1 MAPPGNRRPGYSRRA
16 HNNIFFA
23 YVAAAVGTVVG
34 GALLFGSMGNTGNFA
49 SLRNLASDVTQ
60 PAAQLTAQGRSAAG
74 GAWGV
79 AAGYFT
85 SGPENARLKK
95 EVALGRVQA
104 VELAAVKQENER
116 LKAMLGLTSDTP
128 KPIAFGW
135 LVASTSASARRY
147 ATISVGSLQGVKSG
161 MPVRTHQGL
170 IGRVLEVGLHSARV
184 LMITD
189 PESVVPVRRASDSIP
204 AFATGKGDG
213 TLQLRLLTLG
223 INPLKVGDAFVTS
236 GSGGLYWP
244 GTPIAVVSSL
254 TRDGAI
260 ARVLGDPAVSE
271 MVAVLPAWAPG
282 DDPTLPPPADPVKA
296 KADADAAAKA
306 AAKADA
312 QAKATAAKAAKQK
325 AAQ

>member
-23 YVAAAVGTVVG
+23 YVAAGAGALVG
-34 GALLFGSMGNTGNFA
+34 GVLLFTSMGSTGNFA
-49 SLRNLASDVTQ
+49 SLRNMASDVAQ
-60 PAAQLTAQGRSAAG
+60 PAAKLSAQGRSAAG
-74 GAWGV
+74 GMLGV
-79 AAGYFT
+79 VAGYFT
-85 SGPENARLKK
+85 SGAEVARLRK
-95 EVALGRVQA
+95 EVALARVQA
-104 VELAAVKQENER
+104 VELAEMKQENER
-116 LKAMLGLTSDTP
+116 LKATLGLTSDTP

-135 LVASTSASARRY
+135 LVASTSSSPRRY

-189 PESVVPVRRASDSIP
+189 PESVVPVRRASDSLP

-223 INPLKVGDAFVTS
+223 LNPLKVGDAFVTS

-271 MVAVLPAWAPG
+271 MVAVLPTWSPG
-282 DDPTLPPPADPVKA
+282 DDPTLPPPVDPVKA
-296 KADADAAAKA
+296 KADADAQAKA
-306 AAKADA
+306 AAKAA
-312 QAKATAAKAAKQK
+312 RATAGKQE
-325 AAQ
+325 ARR

>member
-1 MAPPGNRRPGYSRRA
+1 MA
-16 HNNIFFA
+16 
-23 YVAAAVGTVVG
+23 
-34 GALLFGSMGNTGNFA
+34 AL
-49 SLRNLASDVTQ
+49 R
-60 PAAQLTAQGRSAAG
+60 
-74 GAWGV
+74 
-79 AAGYFT
+79 
-85 SGPENARLKK
+85 
-95 EVALGRVQA
+95 
-104 VELAAVKQENER
+104 QENER
-116 LKAMLGLTSDTP
+116 LKAMLNLSSDTP
-128 KPIAFGW
+128 KPLTYGW
-135 LVASTSASARRY
+135 LVASTNASPRRY

-161 MPVRTHQGL
+161 MPVRTHLGL

-184 LMITD
+184 LMIID

-271 MVAVLPAWAPG
+271 MVAVLPAWSPG

-296 KADADAAAKA
+296 KADADA
-306 AAKADA
+306 
-312 QAKATAAKAAKQK
+312 QAKAAAKAAKQK
-325 AAQ
+325 AGA

>member
-23 YVAAAVGTVVG
+23 YVAAGVGAVVG
-34 GALLFGSMGNTGNFA
+34 GVLLFSSMGSTGNFA
-49 SLRNLASDVTQ
+49 GLRNVASDVTQ
-60 PAAQLTAQGRSAAG
+60 PAAKLSAQGRSAAG
-74 GAWGV
+74 DTWGV
-79 AAGYFT
+79 LSGYFT
-85 SGPENARLKK
+85 SGAENARLKK

-104 VELAAVKQENER
+104 VEMAALRQENER
-116 LKAMLGLTSDTP
+116 LKAMLNLSSDTP
-128 KPIAFGW
+128 KPVTYGW
-135 LVASTSASARRY
+135 LVASTNSSPRRY

-161 MPVRTHQGL
+161 MPVRTHLGL
-170 IGRVLEVGLHSARV
+170 VGRVLEVGLHSARV

-189 PESVVPVRRASDSIP
+189 PESVVPIRRASDSIP

-223 INPLKVGDAFVTS
+223 LNPLKVGDAFVTS

-244 GTPIAVVSSL
+244 NTPIAVVTAL

-271 MVAVLPAWAPG
+271 MVAVLPTWSP
-282 DDPTLPPPADPVKA
+282 DSDPTLPPPVDPVKA
-296 KADADAAAKA
+296 KADADAQAKA
-306 AAKADA
+306 AAKA
-312 QAKATAAKAAKQK
+312 AKAAASGAPQ
-325 AAQ
+325 